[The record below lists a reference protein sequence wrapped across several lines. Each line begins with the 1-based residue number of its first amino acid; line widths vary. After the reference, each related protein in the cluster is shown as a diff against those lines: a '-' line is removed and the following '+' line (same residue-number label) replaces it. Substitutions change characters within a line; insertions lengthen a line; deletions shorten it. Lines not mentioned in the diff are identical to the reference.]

1 MRTRV
6 FGFAAV
12 LALLAASGA
21 WAQSSPTTFIMG
33 TYYRCVQG
41 DATRADALYKEHVA
55 PFLKAEQ
62 AAGRITA
69 YGWAKH
75 WEGGDWRRL
84 DYVTG
89 TDLEKM
95 VDSRAGLIKMMEAP
109 EHAKAMDEFHRVC
122 ASHDDY
128 IWSSKASSQAPDAV
142 ARTRSPFAMSTYYE
156 CSSREDEA
164 DAIVKTA
171 FAPILNQHVKDGKIA
186 SWNWLEHRVGGK
198 YRRAMVFDAASAKA
212 VLKYWAALWD
222 ELDKTQPEF
231 GRRFSEICDSHTDYI
246 WEFGGN

>member
-1 MRTRV
+1 MRKRILCS
-6 FGFAAV
+6 AAA
-12 LALLAASGA
+12 LALLAASSG
-21 WAQSSPTTFIMG
+21 WAQDSPTTFVMG

-41 DATRADALYKEHVA
+41 DATRADAIYKEHVL

-84 DYVTG
+84 EYVTG
-89 TDLEKM
+89 TDLDKM
-95 VDSRAGLIKMMEAP
+95 VDSRVALIKLGQAP
-109 EHAKAMDEFHRVC
+109 EHAKATDEFDRVC
-122 ASHDDY
+122 SSHDDY

-142 ARTRSPFAMSTYYE
+142 ARVRSPFALSTYYE
-156 CSSREDEA
+156 CTSNEDEA

-186 SWNWLEHRVGGK
+186 SWNWLEHRMGGK
-198 YRRAMVFDAASAKA
+198 YRRAMVLDGASEKA
-212 VLKYWAALWD
+212 ILKYWGALSG
-222 ELDKTQPEF
+222 EFDKAQPEF
-231 GRRFSEICDSHTDYI
+231 NRRFGEICSSHTDYI
-246 WEFGGN
+246 WDFSGN